1 MLAVA
6 YCYLGSVYAKLTLH
20 SLQFA
25 NNVGWRITAYE
36 KNKARFIVTS

>member
-25 NNVGWRITAYE
+25 NNVGWRITTFYISPS
-36 KNKARFIVTS
+36 KVLRL